1 MFYLGKCPL
10 LLFKNSRTT
19 ILLMILWPPSMCVY
33 LAIVACSPM
42 AKNIIRDDISK
53 VHVIQMTPV
62 MWTSKI
68 QRSRLL
74 RHDVWVFYWFF
85 PPHESSG
92 IIVTLG
98 KRCPQLCYVLNPAY
112 PCVRPSTCPL
122 EIYTY
127 LLSYWV
133 GKRIKSRCESI
144 VFELHT

>member
-122 EIYTY
+122 EIYRY
-127 LLSYWV
+127 L
-133 GKRIKSRCESI
+133 
-144 VFELHT
+144 FT